1 MKSPSLSAVAVP
13 ISISPFR
20 RVIVELAS
28 AVPVIVGVVLSVTGE
43 EVAKEEGASGA
54 VASIVIEIESDSD
67 EGESKTDTDPVEEG
81 QENADSSEETK
92 SDN

>member
-1 MKSPSLSAVAVP
+1 MVVNVAP
-13 ISISPFR
+13 PKA
-20 RVIVELAS
+20 IVEDEPEILD
-28 AVPVIVGVVLSVTGE
+28 GE
-43 EVAKEEGASGA
+43 S
-54 VASIVIEIESDSD
+54 IESDSD